1 MDFPATLAV
10 RLSTIAVFRIFSRNL
25 RACRR
30 SGESD
35 ESPGRAACLRIL
47 LVLLAGF
54 PASGSAQNAP
64 DSLRLIQT
72 LPVDARYAVAD
83 NLSNIYLITPD
94 NAVEK
99 YAPDGRLLA
108 RYTNNRLSRAALLD
122 VSNPLK
128 VLVWYP
134 DFRTAVFLDRSLTV
148 LGELN
153 LIGAGYPEVRQIA
166 ASQDGNVWIY
176 DEENFRLV
184 KITPEGAKRFESQAM
199 NQLEPAPRSVSCLRE
214 NNDRVYLADS
224 TQGIFVF
231 DVFAQ
236 FDRFWSPLHPVKDFQ
251 VAGDELHYLHGK
263 NIMAERLLFR
273 ASRQIDI
280 SSLLTSSSVAM
291 LSPRRLL
298 LAGEGRIA
306 VYGY

>member
-1 MDFPATLAV
+1 MDMPATFTIP
-10 RLSTIAVFRIFSRNL
+10 LSRIAVFPVFSRNL
-25 RACRR
+25 RGRRR
-30 SGESD
+30 SGEPD
-35 ESPGRAACLRIL
+35 GDPGRAVCLGIW

-54 PASGSAQNAP
+54 PASASAQKTP

-72 LPVDARYAVAD
+72 LSVDARYAVAD
-83 NLSNIYLITPD
+83 NLSNIYLITPG

-108 RYTNNRLSRAALLD
+108 RYTNNRLSRAGLLD
-122 VSNPLK
+122 VSNPLN

-134 DFRTAVFLDRSLTV
+134 DFRTAVFLDRSLTA

-153 LIGAGYPEVRQIA
+153 LIGAGYPEVRHIA
-166 ASQDGNVWIY
+166 ASQDGNIWIY
-176 DEENFRLV
+176 DEVNFRLV
-184 KITPEGAKRFESQAM
+184 KITPEGEKRFESQAM
-199 NQLEPAPRSVSCLRE
+199 NQLEPAPRSISCLRE

-224 TQGIFVF
+224 TQGIFAF
-231 DVFAQ
+231 DLFAQ

-251 VAGDELHYLHGK
+251 AAGDELHYLYGQH
-263 NIMAERLLFR
+263 IVAERLLFR

-280 SSLLTSSSVAM
+280 SALLTPSSVAM

-298 LAGEGRIA
+298 LAGEGKLA